1 MTAAEQLQWLIQ
13 LYQWDCQLAE
23 QVQRLEAYP
32 RRLQQLQAL
41 RQQVQQDLEAA
52 HQAWRTTRQKRE
64 EKELQV
70 AKLEQQIEH
79 LQSVARQAKSN
90 REYTETLLKVEDVRH
105 RIRQTEDELLE
116 WMEKEDKAFQAWKAR
131 EAEAQA
137 RLRALDHQVAQV
149 QQEQRDLEALVH
161 RLRAER
167 DAFAQR
173 LPRAL
178 LQIYERIAQNR
189 GGTALAEVRDQVCG
203 ACHVQL
209 RPRLYQSLLTME
221 ALVVCENCQRILF
234 LPEWAQS
241 VPVAEG

>member
-1 MTAAEQLQWLIQ
+1 MTTAEQLQWLIQ
-13 LYQWDCQLAE
+13 LHFLDCQLAE
-23 QVQRLEAYP
+23 YVQRLQVYP
-32 RRLQQLQAL
+32 QRLQRLQAL
-41 RQQVQQDLEAA
+41 RQQVQQDLETA

-79 LQSVARQAKSN
+79 LQSTARQAKSN
-90 REYTETLLKVEDVRH
+90 REYAETLLKIEDVRH
-105 RIRQTEDELLE
+105 RIRQMEDELLE
-116 WMEKEDKAFQAWKAR
+116 WMEKEDKAFQAWKAL
-131 EAEAQA
+131 EKAAQA
-137 RLRALDHQVAQV
+137 QLQDLDRQVAQV
-149 QQEQRDLEALVH
+149 QQEQRDLEAQVH

-178 LQIYERIAQNR
+178 LQMYERIAQNR

-221 ALVVCENCQRILF
+221 DLVVCENCQRILF

-241 VPVAEG
+241 VPVAE

>member
-1 MTAAEQLQWLIQ
+1 MTTAEQLQWLIQ
-13 LYQWDCQLAE
+13 LYQRDCQLAE
-23 QVQRLEAYP
+23 QARRLEAYP
-32 RRLQQLQAL
+32 LRLQALQAL
-41 RQQVQQDLEAA
+41 RRQIQQKLEEA
-52 HQAWRTTRQKRE
+52 HQAWRATRQKRE
-64 EKELQV
+64 EKEFQV

-79 LQSVARQAKSN
+79 LQSAARQAKSN
-90 REYTETLLKVEDVRH
+90 REYTETLLKIEDVRH
-105 RIRQTEDELLE
+105 RIRQMEDELLD
-116 WMEKEDKAFQAWKAR
+116 WMEKEDKAFQAWKAL

-137 RLRALDHQVAQV
+137 QLRDLDRQVAQV
-149 QQEQRDLEALVH
+149 QQEQRDLEAQVH

-178 LQIYERIAQNR
+178 LQMYERIAQNR
-189 GGTALAEVRDQVCG
+189 GGLALAEVRDQVCG

-221 ALVVCENCQRILF
+221 DLVVCENCQRILF

-241 VPVAEG
+241 VTVAE